1 MVDLGGGGGGDFT
14 FGMRGGELGLVA
26 TAEDESSLFRS
37 ERLVIEFSLQKG
49 KTG

>member
-1 MVDLGGGGGGDFT
+1 MDFPFGMGGD
-14 FGMRGGELGLVA
+14 ELGLVA
-26 TAEDESSLFRS
+26 TARVLGEIKSSLFRS